1 MNFGNIQKFPVVLKL
16 WLKIES
22 FDHSGPAKD
31 EIWQNPEILSR
42 VQNLAQNEI
51 FDHSEPAKDEIG
63 QNQEILS
70 RIENLSKTDIFDHSG
85 HAKEEIW

>member
-1 MNFGNIQKFPVVLKL
+1 MGKMKFGNIQKFPVVLKL

-63 QNQEILS
+63 QNPANLIHV
-70 RIENLSKTDIFDHSG
+70 ENLAQKMTFFTT
-85 HAKEEIW
+85 